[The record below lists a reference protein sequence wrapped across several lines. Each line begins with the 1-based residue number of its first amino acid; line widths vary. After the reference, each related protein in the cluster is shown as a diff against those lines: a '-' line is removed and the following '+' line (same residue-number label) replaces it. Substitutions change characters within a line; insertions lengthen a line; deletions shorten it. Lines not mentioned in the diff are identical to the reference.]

1 MTAPTHP
8 LPTEPTPGPPQP
20 TPASVP
26 APHAAESTPAAGP
39 ALHPAESTSA
49 SVPAPASR
57 KGVPGT
63 AEPDRG
69 AVSSSPVPGP
79 AVQQRPAVDPARWPD
94 VAAPPRA
101 SRLRTALA
109 ERIVRRALAR
119 LPLRARLAGAEDIGL
134 GGPLM
139 EIREPE
145 AFFRRIGASGLIGF
159 GESYMAGEWDAADL
173 VAVLTVLAGNA
184 ADLVPAPLQRLR
196 PLWALRKPAA
206 QLNTPEGSRENISR
220 HYDLSND
227 LFALFLDGTLSYS
240 SAVFRSLP
248 ATQDLLPAAQHR
260 KIDLLLDAAGVG
272 EGTRLLEIGTGWGE
286 LALRAAARGARV
298 VSVTLSAEQRELAR
312 TRIREAGYEDRV
324 EVRLCDYR
332 QVTGAYDAV
341 VSVEMIEAV
350 GEEFWPVY
358 FTALDRLL
366 APGGRVA
373 LQAITMPD
381 DRLRASRSTYTWIHK
396 YIFPGG
402 LLPSTEAIER
412 VTTGHTRLRTVRRSG
427 YGAHYAETLRLWR
440 ERFTERSAQVDA
452 LGFDA
457 VFRRMW
463 TFYLAYSE
471 AGFRSGYLDVQQ
483 LLLTRDQ
490 SPAQEAL

>member
-1 MTAPTHP
+1 MTAPTHQ
-8 LPTEPTPGPPQP
+8 LPADPTSD
-20 TPASVP
+20 PAAPVP
-26 APHAAESTPAAGP
+26 AQRGHDYGP
-39 ALHPAESTSA
+39 A
-49 SVPAPASR
+49 
-57 KGVPGT
+57 
-63 AEPDRG
+63 DR
-69 AVSSSPVPGP
+69 AD
-79 AVQQRPAVDPARWPD
+79 QRPPATDPERWPD
-94 VAAPPRA
+94 IVTRPRA
-101 SRLRTALA
+101 SRARTAVA
-109 ERIVRRALAR
+109 ERIVRRALAK
-119 LPLRARLAGAEDIGL
+119 LPLRARLAGVEDIGL

-139 EIREPE
+139 DIRDPD
-145 AFFRRIGASGLIGF
+145 AFFGRIGASGLIGF
-159 GESYMAGEWDAADL
+159 GESYMAGEWDAPDL
-173 VAVLTVLAGNA
+173 VAVLTVLADNA
-184 ADLVPAPLQRLR
+184 AELVPAPLQRLR
-196 PLWALRKPAA
+196 SLWASRKPAA
-206 QLNTPEGSRENISR
+206 QLNTPEGSRENVSH

-227 LFALFLDGTLSYS
+227 LFALFLDETLSYS
-240 SAVFRSLP
+240 SAVFRGFP
-248 ATQDLLPAAQHR
+248 AEQSLLPAAQHR
-260 KIDLLLDAAGVG
+260 KIDRLLDAAGVR

-286 LALRAAARGARV
+286 LAIRAAARGARV
-298 VSVTLSAEQRELAR
+298 TTVTLSAEQRELAR
-312 TRIREAGYEDRV
+312 TRIREAGSEDRV
-324 EVRLCDYR
+324 EVRLRDYR
-332 QVTGAYDAV
+332 QVTGEYDAI

-358 FTALDRLL
+358 FQTLDRLL

-412 VTTGHTRLRTVRRSG
+412 VTTEHTRLRTARRTG

-440 ERFTERSAQVDA
+440 ERFTERSAEVDA

-483 LLLTRDQ
+483 LLLTRDPADRTGGVPAGGPTHQ
-490 SPAQEAL
+490 ESP

>member
-1 MTAPTHP
+1 MTAPTHQ
-8 LPTEPTPGPPQP
+8 LPADRTPDPAGRTSDPADR
-20 TPASVP
+20 TPDPAGHVP
-26 APHAAESTPAAGP
+26 APRGHASAPARQQTPAA
-39 ALHPAESTSA
+39 
-49 SVPAPASR
+49 
-57 KGVPGT
+57 
-63 AEPDRG
+63 
-69 AVSSSPVPGP
+69 
-79 AVQQRPAVDPARWPD
+79 DPERWPD
-94 VAAPPRA
+94 IVTRPRA
-101 SRLRTALA
+101 SRARTALA
-109 ERIVRRALAR
+109 TRIVRHALAG
-119 LPLRARLAGAEDIGL
+119 LPLRARLAGGEDIGL

-139 EIREPE
+139 DIRDPD

-159 GESYMAGEWDAADL
+159 GESYMAGEWDAPDL
-173 VAVLTVLAGNA
+173 VGVLTVLADNA
-184 ADLVPAPLQRLR
+184 AELIPAPVQRLR
-196 PLWALRKPAA
+196 SLWALRKPET
-206 QLNTPEGSRENISR
+206 QLNTPEGSRENISH
-220 HYDLSND
+220 HYDLSNE
-227 LFALFLDGTLSYS
+227 LFALFLDETLSYS
-240 SAVFRSLP
+240 SAVFRGFP
-248 ATQDLLPAAQHR
+248 AEQSLLPAAQHR

-286 LALRAAARGARV
+286 LAVRAAARGARV
-298 VSVTLSAEQRELAR
+298 VSVTLSAEQRQLAR
-312 TRIREAGYEDRV
+312 TRIREAGFEDRA

-332 QVTGAYDAV
+332 QVTGEYDAI

-358 FTALDRLL
+358 FRTLDRLL

-412 VTTGHTRLRTVRRSG
+412 VTTEHTRLRTVQRIG

-440 ERFTERSAQVDA
+440 ERFTERSAEVDA

-483 LLLTRDQ
+483 LLLTRE
-490 SPAQEAL
+490 PTHQENR